1 MSGKTSGASAR
12 AHGKSTTKNTAT
24 KNSKG
29 AKKAKSVKADGTP
42 KQRWTAAE
50 RRESGRPPRRSA
62 GRQYGDSR
70 QDGGSRSDGRYDSRD
85 SDNRGYGARNAEG
98 RGYQRNDRN
107 DRPRTD
113 RPRTDRYERSD
124 RPAYQRDDRADRP
137 KSGDRFE
144 RNERPGYQRND
155 RDRRAERGDRYER
168 TDRYERGD
176 RYERTDRNDRY
187 QRSDRNDRPAYN
199 ADRND
204 RSSYGHRDRA
214 NDRSRERYSDDRPQ
228 REDRP
233 RQDRPSYDRARDDR
247 PRYDRAG
254 VDRPRYD
261 RAGVDRPRRDDRSF
275 SDRPYGDR
283 AHGDRPRQQDRR
295 FEDRPRFERGARR
308 HDDRPVSGAP
318 ESDQMSWE
326 APSEDLTVATTSA
339 PVPSTGG
346 FADLGLPKALV
357 AALQAGGITEPF
369 PIQAA
374 TIPDA
379 LAGRDVLGRG
389 KTGSGKTLGFGLPM
403 ITTLAGSNAPSGCA
417 RALVLVP
424 TRELALQVADV
435 LAPLARIEGLSLT
448 LVAGGMAYGPQLK
461 AFERGVDIVVATPGR
476 LIDLMD
482 QGAADLTR
490 VEVVVLD
497 EADHMADL
505 GFMPAVTQILDT
517 VPAGGQRLLFSAT
530 LDSAVNRLVK
540 RYLVDPVTH
549 EVDPGQASNAAMEHH
564 VLLVRPAD
572 KARLTA
578 EIAGRDGRTVVF
590 VRTQL
595 GANRVAE
602 QLREAGVLAGALHGG
617 LTQGARA
624 RMLAAFKDGR
634 LPVLVATDVAARGIH
649 VDEVGLVLQ
658 VDPPAGPKDYLHR
671 AGRTARAGETGV
683 VVTLALPHQRRDI
696 ERLTRQAGVQTAP
709 FTAEP
714 GDAYVGEATG
724 AQAPTGVAVSQQE
737 FDKLVAPPARQ
748 AKRRPGQGH
757 RASRGGYRGGS
768 AGRRPRS

>member
-1 MSGKTSGASAR
+1 MAVDVPTNQPTLRARSETEMSGKTSGAPAR
-12 AHGKSTTKNTAT
+12 ARSNKTTTHKTAA
-24 KNSKG
+24 KG
-29 AKKAKSVKADGTP
+29 AKSAKADGTP

-62 GRQYGDSR
+62 GRQYEDA
-70 QDGGSRSDGRYDSRD
+70 RSEGRAAQGRD
-85 SDNRGYGARNAEG
+85 ASDNRYGSRGSDAR
-98 RGYQRNDRN
+98 RYDRD
-107 DRPRTD
+107 DRPRTSRDDRSSSERYERKD
-113 RPRTDRYERSD
+113 RPSGNRDGRYGRDDRPSSNRYERNDGPRAERGNQRTDGYRSD
-124 RPAYQRDDRADRP
+124 RP
-137 KSGDRFE
+137 
-144 RNERPGYQRND
+144 RND
-155 RDRRAERGDRYER
+155 RGG
-168 TDRYERGD
+168 TDRGW
-176 RYERTDRNDRY
+176 NDR
-187 QRSDRNDRPAYN
+187 
-199 ADRND
+199 
-204 RSSYGHRDRA
+204 GG
-214 NDRSRERYSDDRPQ
+214 
-228 REDRP
+228 DRP
-233 RQDRPSYDRARDDR
+233 RQDRRFDDR
-247 PRYDRAG
+247 QWSDRGSARG
-254 VDRPRYD
+254 RS
-261 RAGVDRPRRDDRSF
+261 DDRWTS
-275 SDRPYGDR
+275 S
-283 AHGDRPRQQDRR
+283 
-295 FEDRPRFERGARR
+295 
-308 HDDRPVSGAP
+308 AP

-326 APSEDLTVATTSA
+326 APSADVAPSAAPSLPPTS
-339 PVPSTGG
+339 GG
-346 FADLGLPKALV
+346 FGDLGLPKALV
-357 AALQAGGITEPF
+357 AALQSGGITEPF

-403 ITTLAGSNAPSGCA
+403 ITNLSGSNAPSHCA
-417 RALVLVP
+417 RSLVLVP

-435 LAPLARIEGLSLT
+435 LAPLARIQGLSLT

-530 LDSAVNRLVK
+530 LDGAVNRLVK
-540 RYLVDPVTH
+540 RYLSDPVTH
-549 EVDPGQASNAAMEHH
+549 EVDPGQASVSSMEHH
-564 VLLVRPAD
+564 VLHVRPAD
-572 KARLTA
+572 KAPLTA

-590 VRTQL
+590 VRTQR
-595 GANRVAE
+595 GADRVAE
-602 QLREAGVLAGALHGG
+602 QLRDAGVLAGALHGG

-624 RMLAAFKDGR
+624 RMLASFKDGR

-683 VVTLALPHQRRDI
+683 VVTLALPHQRREV
-696 ERLTRQAGVQTAP
+696 ERLTRQAGVQALPLST
-709 FTAEP
+709 EP
-714 GDAYVGEATG
+714 GDALMVAATG
-724 AQAPTGVAVSQQE
+724 ARVPSGPAVSQQE
-737 FDKLVAPPARQ
+737 FDKLVSPPVRT

-757 RASRGGYRGGS
+757 RGRHDSRGGS
-768 AGRRPRS
+768 AGRRPRY

>member
-1 MSGKTSGASAR
+1 
-12 AHGKSTTKNTAT
+12 
-24 KNSKG
+24 
-29 AKKAKSVKADGTP
+29 
-42 KQRWTAAE
+42 
-50 RRESGRPPRRSA
+50 
-62 GRQYGDSR
+62 
-70 QDGGSRSDGRYDSRD
+70 
-85 SDNRGYGARNAEG
+85 
-98 RGYQRNDRN
+98 
-107 DRPRTD
+107 
-113 RPRTDRYERSD
+113 
-124 RPAYQRDDRADRP
+124 
-137 KSGDRFE
+137 
-144 RNERPGYQRND
+144 
-155 RDRRAERGDRYER
+155 
-168 TDRYERGD
+168 
-176 RYERTDRNDRY
+176 
-187 QRSDRNDRPAYN
+187 
-199 ADRND
+199 
-204 RSSYGHRDRA
+204 
-214 NDRSRERYSDDRPQ
+214 
-228 REDRP
+228 
-233 RQDRPSYDRARDDR
+233 
-247 PRYDRAG
+247 
-254 VDRPRYD
+254 
-261 RAGVDRPRRDDRSF
+261 
-275 SDRPYGDR
+275 
-283 AHGDRPRQQDRR
+283 
-295 FEDRPRFERGARR
+295 
-308 HDDRPVSGAP
+308 
-318 ESDQMSWE
+318 MSWE
-326 APSEDLTVATTSA
+326 APSEDLAISTSA
-339 PVPSTGG
+339 GAPLPAAGG

-357 AALQAGGITEPF
+357 SALQAGGITEPF

-403 ITTLAGSNAPSGCA
+403 IANLSGSNAPSGCA

-435 LAPLARIEGLSLT
+435 LAPLARIQDLSLT

-517 VPAGGQRLLFSAT
+517 VPGGGQRLLFSAT
-530 LDSAVNRLVK
+530 LDGAVNRLVK

-549 EVDPGQASNAAMEHH
+549 EVDPGQASNASMEHH

-572 KARLTA
+572 KAKLTA
-578 EIAGRDGRTVVF
+578 EIAGRDGRTVIF

-649 VDEVGLVLQ
+649 VDEIGLVLQ

-683 VVTLALPHQRRDI
+683 VVTLALPHQRREV
-696 ERLTRQAGVQTAP
+696 ERLTRQAGVQTTP
-709 FTAEP
+709 LNAEP
-714 GDAYVGEATG
+714 GDAYVGDATG
-724 AQAPTGVAVSQQE
+724 AQAPTGVAVSQEE

-757 RASRGGYRGGS
+757 RNSRGGYRGGS
-768 AGRRPRS
+768 AGRRPRN

>member
-1 MSGKTSGASAR
+1 M
-12 AHGKSTTKNTAT
+12 
-24 KNSKG
+24 
-29 AKKAKSVKADGTP
+29 KADGTP

-50 RRESGRPPRRSA
+50 RREGGRPPRRSA
-62 GRQYGDSR
+62 GRQYDAR
-70 QDGGSRSDGRYDSRD
+70 FEERNPDGRPS
-85 SDNRGYGARNAEG
+85 
-98 RGYQRNDRN
+98 
-107 DRPRTD
+107 
-113 RPRTDRYERSD
+113 
-124 RPAYQRDDRADRP
+124 
-137 KSGDRFE
+137 
-144 RNERPGYQRND
+144 
-155 RDRRAERGDRYER
+155 ERG
-168 TDRYERGD
+168 
-176 RYERTDRNDRY
+176 
-187 QRSDRNDRPAYN
+187 
-199 ADRND
+199 
-204 RSSYGHRDRA
+204 SY
-214 NDRSRERYSDDRPQ
+214 S

-233 RQDRPSYDRARDDR
+233 RKARDDRPGSDRYDRAGKDRYARASRDRYDRSGSERRDRSGNDRTDR
-247 PRYDRAG
+247 PRYDRTH
-254 VDRPRYD
+254 RPSHSNR
-261 RAGVDRPRRDDRSF
+261 
-275 SDRPYGDR
+275 SDRFRDERSRSDQSWRDQPRKDEPR
-283 AHGDRPRQQDRR
+283 KDQPRKDQPWKDRPRQQERR
-295 FEDRPRFERGARR
+295 FDDRPRSDRGDDPDRGRNDRWAAARAVR
-308 HDDRPVSGAP
+308 SPMKKPDQMQ

-326 APSEDLTVATTSA
+326 APSEAVVVRTASGPASLPD
-339 PVPSTGG
+339 TGG
-346 FADLGLPKALV
+346 FGDLGVPKALV
-357 AALQAGGITEPF
+357 SALQAGGITEPF
-369 PIQAA
+369 PIQSA

-379 LAGRDVLGRG
+379 LSGRDVLGRG

-417 RALVLVP
+417 RAVVLVP

-435 LAPLARIEGLSLT
+435 LAPLARIQGLSLT

-461 AFERGVDIVVATPGR
+461 AFARGVDIVVATPGR

-530 LDSAVNRLVK
+530 LDGAVNRLVK

-549 EVDPGQASNAAMEHH
+549 EVDPGQASITSMEHH

-572 KARLTA
+572 KAKLTA

-595 GANRVAE
+595 GANRIAE

-649 VDEVGLVLQ
+649 VDEIGVVLQ

-683 VVTLALPHQRRDI
+683 VVTLALPHQRREV
-696 ERLTRQAGVQTAP
+696 ERLTRQAGVKTRP
-709 FTAEP
+709 LDVEP
-714 GDAYVGEATG
+714 GDTMVAAATG
-724 AQAPTGVAVSQQE
+724 ARVVGGPAVSQQE
-737 FDKLVAPPARQ
+737 FDRLVAPPARP
-748 AKRRPGQGH
+748 ARRRPAQPHRGH
-757 RASRGGYRGGS
+757 RSGGGRHGGRGGPN
-768 AGRRPRS
+768 GRRPRR

>member
-1 MSGKTSGASAR
+1 
-12 AHGKSTTKNTAT
+12 
-24 KNSKG
+24 
-29 AKKAKSVKADGTP
+29 
-42 KQRWTAAE
+42 
-50 RRESGRPPRRSA
+50 
-62 GRQYGDSR
+62 
-70 QDGGSRSDGRYDSRD
+70 
-85 SDNRGYGARNAEG
+85 
-98 RGYQRNDRN
+98 
-107 DRPRTD
+107 
-113 RPRTDRYERSD
+113 
-124 RPAYQRDDRADRP
+124 
-137 KSGDRFE
+137 
-144 RNERPGYQRND
+144 
-155 RDRRAERGDRYER
+155 
-168 TDRYERGD
+168 
-176 RYERTDRNDRY
+176 
-187 QRSDRNDRPAYN
+187 
-199 ADRND
+199 
-204 RSSYGHRDRA
+204 
-214 NDRSRERYSDDRPQ
+214 
-228 REDRP
+228 
-233 RQDRPSYDRARDDR
+233 
-247 PRYDRAG
+247 
-254 VDRPRYD
+254 
-261 RAGVDRPRRDDRSF
+261 
-275 SDRPYGDR
+275 
-283 AHGDRPRQQDRR
+283 
-295 FEDRPRFERGARR
+295 
-308 HDDRPVSGAP
+308 
-318 ESDQMSWE
+318 MSWE
-326 APSEDLTVATTSA
+326 APADEVASAAPATTA
-339 PVPSTGG
+339 APSTGG
-346 FADLGLPKALV
+346 FADLGLPKGLVSAL
-357 AALQAGGITEPF
+357 LAGGISAPF
-369 PIQAA
+369 PIQSA

-379 LAGRDVLGRG
+379 LAGKDVLGRG
-389 KTGSGKTLGFGLPM
+389 RTGSGKTLGFGLPM
-403 ITTLAGSNAPSGCA
+403 ITNLSGSNAPSGCA

-530 LDSAVNRLVK
+530 LDGAVNRLVK

-549 EVDPGQASNAAMEHH
+549 EVDPGQASVSSMEHH
-564 VLLVRPAD
+564 VLLVRPSD
-572 KARLTA
+572 KAALTA

-624 RMLAAFKDGR
+624 RMLGAFKDGR

-683 VVTLALPHQRRDI
+683 VVTLALPHQKREV
-696 ERLTRQAGVQTAP
+696 ERLTRQAGVQATP
-709 FTAEP
+709 LNAEP
-714 GDAYVGEATG
+714 GDSLVVAATG
-724 AQAPTGVAVSQQE
+724 SRTPSGPAVSQQE

-748 AKRRPGQGH
+748 SKRGPGQGH
-757 RASRGGYRGGS
+757 RNSRGGYKGGS
-768 AGRRPRS
+768 AGRRPRY

>member
-1 MSGKTSGASAR
+1 MSGKTSGAPAR
-12 AHGKSTTKNTAT
+12 ARSNHKTSTTHKTAAKAT
-24 KNSKG
+24 KR
-29 AKKAKSVKADGTP
+29 AKSAKADGTP

-62 GRQYGDSR
+62 GRQYEDPRSEGSSTPSRDASDS
-70 QDGGSRSDGRYDSRD
+70 YDSRGT
-85 SDNRGYGARNAEG
+85 SARRYERDDRARTSRDDRSGKDRFE
-98 RGYQRNDRN
+98 RNDRYARN
-107 DRPRTD
+107 DRPSGHRS
-113 RPRTDRYERSD
+113 DRYERSD
-124 RPAYQRDDRADRP
+124 RPSSNRYERDDRPRSERDSQRTDGYRSDRA
-137 KSGDRFE
+137 
-144 RNERPGYQRND
+144 RND
-155 RDRRAERGDRYER
+155 RGGSDRG
-168 TDRYERGD
+168 G
-176 RYERTDRNDRY
+176 NDRGY
-187 QRSDRNDRPAYN
+187 
-199 ADRND
+199 
-204 RSSYGHRDRA
+204 
-214 NDRSRERYSDDRPQ
+214 
-228 REDRP
+228 DRP
-233 RQDRPSYDRARDDR
+233 RQDRRYDDR
-247 PRYDRAG
+247 PRTDRG
-254 VDRPRYD
+254 SGRGRS
-261 RAGVDRPRRDDRSF
+261 DDRWTS
-275 SDRPYGDR
+275 S
-283 AHGDRPRQQDRR
+283 
-295 FEDRPRFERGARR
+295 
-308 HDDRPVSGAP
+308 AP
-318 ESDQMSWE
+318 ESDQMSWQ
-326 APSEDLTVATTSA
+326 APSADVAASTAPSVAPTS
-339 PVPSTGG
+339 GG

-357 AALQAGGITEPF
+357 SALQAGGITEPF
-369 PIQAA
+369 PIQSA

-403 ITTLAGSNAPSGCA
+403 ITNLSGSNAPSGCA
-417 RALVLVP
+417 RSLVLVP

-435 LAPLARIEGLSLT
+435 LAPLARIQGLSLT

-530 LDSAVNRLVK
+530 LDGAVNRLVK
-540 RYLVDPVTH
+540 RYLSDPVTH
-549 EVDPGQASNAAMEHH
+549 EVDPGQASVSSMEHH
-564 VLLVRPAD
+564 VLHVRPAD
-572 KARLTA
+572 KAPLTA

-590 VRTQL
+590 VRTQR
-595 GANRVAE
+595 GADRVAE

-624 RMLAAFKDGR
+624 RMLASFKDGR

-683 VVTLALPHQRRDI
+683 VVTLALPHQRREV
-696 ERLTRQAGVQTAP
+696 ERLTRQAGVQALPLST
-709 FTAEP
+709 EP
-714 GDAYVGEATG
+714 GDALMVAATG
-724 AQAPTGVAVSQQE
+724 ARVPSGPAVSQQE
-737 FDKLVAPPARQ
+737 FDKLVAPPART

-757 RASRGGYRGGS
+757 RGSRDNRGGS
-768 AGRRPRS
+768 AGRRPRY